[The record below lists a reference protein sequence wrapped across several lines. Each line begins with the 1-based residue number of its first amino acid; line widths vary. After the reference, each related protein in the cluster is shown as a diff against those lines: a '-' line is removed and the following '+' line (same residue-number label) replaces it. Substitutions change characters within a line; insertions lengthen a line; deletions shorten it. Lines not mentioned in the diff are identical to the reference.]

1 MRLQEIEGNIQEK
14 YNLLMSNATCYD
26 NIFNEYFM
34 KMLQKEWRTYVQNGR
49 IIYQGGF
56 HMGTGAL
63 SWDMRQSGQMEVKN
77 KHVQSE
83 T

>member
-14 YNLLMSNATCYD
+14 HNQFMSTVTCYD

-56 HMGTGAL
+56 HMGSGAL
-63 SWDMRQSGQMEVKN
+63 SWDMRQSGQTELKI
-77 KHVQSE
+77 KHV
-83 T
+83 

>member
-34 KMLQKEWRTYVQNGR
+34 KMLQKDWRTYVQNGR